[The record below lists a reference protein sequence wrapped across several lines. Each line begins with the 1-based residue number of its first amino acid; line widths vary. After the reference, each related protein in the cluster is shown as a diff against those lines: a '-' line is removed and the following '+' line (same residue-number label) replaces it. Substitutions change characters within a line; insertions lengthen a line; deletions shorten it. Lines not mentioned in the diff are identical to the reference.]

1 MRIIEFD
8 RKSYYHSKEGRN
20 MYGQAVHGLA
30 DHVSH
35 SSKSLMYKKDLF
47 TRCIDIRLRRVME
60 K

>member
-1 MRIIEFD
+1 
-8 RKSYYHSKEGRN
+8 

-30 DHVSH
+30 DRVSH